1 MNNKTFG
8 ELTFNTGWKTKTD
21 IYFYGTN
28 YNVVVKAKAY
38 HESDGVTAE
47 QESAYADFKGNKDAR
62 LIMVENLLD
71 DFADANSAKRFI
83 PQTLLFQRNGGYA
96 LLLDDKQD
104 EDGGI
109 AVILAPKA
117 EVKSQDE
124 YL

>member
-8 ELTFNTGWKTKTD
+8 ELTFNTGWKIKTD
-21 IYFYGTN
+21 ISLYGTN
-28 YNVVVKAKAY
+28 QNVVVKAKAY

-47 QESAYADFKGNKDAR
+47 QEAAYADFKGNKDTR
-62 LIMVENLLD
+62 LITVEKLLD
-71 DFADANSAKRFI
+71 AFAEGNSVKRFI

-96 LLLDDKQD
+96 LLFDDKQD

>member
-8 ELTFNTGWKTKTD
+8 ELTFNTGWKIKTD
-21 IYFYGTN
+21 ISLYGTN
-28 YNVVVKAKAY
+28 QNVVVKAKAY

-47 QESAYADFKGNKDAR
+47 QEAAYADFKGNKDTR
-62 LIMVENLLD
+62 LITVEKLLD
-71 DFADANSAKRFI
+71 AFAEGNSVKRFI

-96 LLLDDKQD
+96 LLFDDNQD

>member
-1 MNNKTFG
+1 M
-8 ELTFNTGWKTKTD
+8 
-21 IYFYGTN
+21 
-28 YNVVVKAKAY
+28 
-38 HESDGVTAE
+38 TAE
-47 QESAYADFKGNKDAR
+47 QEAAYADFKGNKDTR
-62 LIMVENLLD
+62 LITVEKLLD
-71 DFADANSAKRFI
+71 AFAEGNSVKRFI

-96 LLLDDKQD
+96 LLFDDNQD

>member
-21 IYFYGTN
+21 ILLYGTN

-47 QESAYADFKGNKDAR
+47 QESAYADFKGNKDTR
-62 LIMVENLLD
+62 LITVEKLLD
-71 DFADANSAKRFI
+71 AFADGNSAKRFI

>member
-1 MNNKTFG
+1 MNNKIFG
-8 ELTFNTGWKTKTD
+8 ELMFNIGWKTKTD
-21 IYFYGTN
+21 ISLYGTT

-38 HESDGVTAE
+38 HENDGVTSE
-47 QESAYADFKGNKDAR
+47 QESAYADFKGNKGIR
-62 LIMVENLLD
+62 LITVEKLLD
-71 DFADANSAKRFI
+71 AFSESNPAKRFI

-96 LLLDDKQD
+96 ILFEDKQD
-104 EDGGI
+104 VDGGV